1 MTTSTRFWDN
11 DASKFIHDRWQRKAA
26 SSFDKEETLAFLSRS
41 FQGCS
46 GTLLDIGCGPGFWL
60 CQGVFSC
67 FTSSLGV
74 DSSNAMVQLA
84 TKAGIHA
91 ILADAHSLPLESNQF
106 DAVMAI
112 HVLEYSPD
120 PLQFL
125 TEIRRVLRP
134 GGRCCI
140 ITKNKFGLP
149 WRGAKY
155 LSEFLA
161 PNPLTFNCLT
171 VDEIASLWNGPTL
184 DTAWIS
190 ARLITDL
197 NDVNDAVK
205 FALPIWL
212 ENFAL
217 FLAKF
222 LKPILVRNSLG
233 KFLAWHVAI
242 LLEK

>member
-1 MTTSTRFWDN
+1 MAASPNFWNN
-11 DASKFIHDRWQRKAA
+11 DAPKFIHDRWQSKPA
-26 SSFDKEETLAFLSRS
+26 SSFDKEETLAFLCRS
-41 FQGCS
+41 LQGCN
-46 GTLLDIGCGPGFWL
+46 GKLLDIGCGPGFWL
-60 CQGVFSC
+60 RQEIFSR
-67 FTSSLGV
+67 FTFRLGV
-74 DSSNAMVQLA
+74 DSSRAMVQLA
-84 TKAGIHA
+84 IRSGVHA
-91 ILADAHSLPLESNQF
+91 ILADAHSLPLKSNQF
-106 DAVMAI
+106 DAVIVI

-149 WRGAKY
+149 WLWAKH
-155 LSEFLA
+155 LSEIFA
-161 PNPLTFNCLT
+161 SNPLTFNCLT
-171 VDEIASLWNGPTL
+171 IDEIGSIWKSPPLEV
-184 DTAWIS
+184 AWIS

-205 FALPIWL
+205 FALPRWMEHL
-212 ENFAL
+212 AL
-217 FLAKF
+217 FTARV
-222 LKPILVRNSLG
+222 LKHILVRNPFG